1 MEENKKYHILTY
13 GCQMNKNDSEIIAG
27 MLAKEDYHP
36 TDNMREADLIILNT
50 CSVREGAEQKVYGKI
65 GEIKS
70 LKRKNPNLLL
80 AVCGCMAQK
89 DQANLKKRYPH
100 VDIVFGTHNIHQFPI
115 LLKQIME
122 KQQRIFAVWDQGVK
136 EIVEGLPVQRE
147 GGVSAYVSIIYGC
160 TNFCTYCIVPYVRGP
175 EKSRKI
181 DDIVKEVEELASKGY
196 REITL
201 LGQNVNAYGK
211 DLEEKVDFVDLLETV
226 HQVDGIERIRYTT
239 PHPRDMTN
247 EVIQAVKRL
256 PKVCEHFH
264 LPVQNG
270 DDEILKIMNRGY
282 TTNDFRKLVS
292 LVRQEVPGCSITTDV
307 IVGFPGE
314 EEYHFQNTLEFFNE
328 IQFDMAHTLIFSP
341 RPGTPAEKMENQV
354 PLAVKKERLKKLM
367 ELQEKVAYQI
377 NKNLEGQVLELL
389 MEGPSEKN
397 PDKLSGRTRT
407 NKVVIIE
414 GSSDLVGKLV
424 PVKITE
430 AKSWLILGE
439 VAGEPR

>member
-1 MEENKKYHILTY
+1 MEVTRKYHILTY

-27 MLAKEDYHP
+27 MLAQRGYLP

-89 DQANLKKRYPH
+89 DQETLKKRYPH
-100 VDIVFGTHNIHQFPI
+100 VDIVFGTHNTHQFPD
-115 LLKQIME
+115 LLDEVMTKNE
-122 KQQRIFAVWDQGVK
+122 RVFAVWDQGMK

-160 TNFCTYCIVPYVRGP
+160 TNFCAYCIVPYVRGP
-175 EKSRKI
+175 ERSRQLQ
-181 DDIVKEVEELASKGY
+181 DIVDEVKKLAASGY
-196 REITL
+196 REVIL

-211 DLEEKVDFVDLLETV
+211 DLEEEVDFVDLLEAV
-226 HQVDGIERIRYTT
+226 HLVDGIERIRYTT
-239 PHPRDMTN
+239 PHPRDMN
-247 EVIQAVKRL
+247 LKVIQAVKRL

-270 DDEILKIMNRGY
+270 DNEILKEMNRGY
-282 TTNDFRKLVS
+282 TTDDFRKLVK
-292 LVRQEVPGCSITTDV
+292 LVRDEVPNSSITTDV

-314 EEYHFQNTLEFFNE
+314 EEYHFQNTLNFFQE
-328 IQFDMAHTLIFSP
+328 IEFDMAHTLIFSP

-354 PLAVKKERLKKLM
+354 PLEVKKERLKRLM
-367 ELQEKVAYQI
+367 DLQEKIAYKK
-377 NKNLEGQVLELL
+377 NKQLEGQIVELL
-389 MEGPSEKN
+389 IEGPSEKN

-414 GSSDLVGKLV
+414 GSREIVGKLV
-424 PVKITE
+424 PVKVTE

-439 VAGEPR
+439 LVGEPR